1 MSKTT
6 MPRPY
11 RDHIRPVMRA
21 RTGQIHPIT
30 KQYLDN
36 ILTTP
41 HRTDGS
47 ATWLARLVV
56 LSALAG
62 LALLWWLV

>member
-1 MSKTT
+1 MTFTAKRP
-6 MPRPY
+6 PRVPY
-11 RDHIRPVMRA
+11 DHIRPVMCSRETYRRVIA
-21 RTGQIHPIT
+21 NNI
-30 KQYLDN
+30 